1 MKTIVTDQAILAKCK
16 ELLDAWSASRPY
28 TPTKQL
34 GRDAEFVSAVSH
46 TIERFTLTTGMRTR
60 KFVLKKLSSRSAY
73 NKSPKQIA
81 RYDLWGDV
89 VPERKR
95 EDFEVGLDDTTYAET
110 CDDCRGQGKTIC
122 ETCHGHGS
130 YRCTKHHKDFTVNG
144 RYYSHMVS
152 AGLSLSER
160 LSHSTVE
167 YKGDTWYKCKCDPE
181 THIIQCD
188 CDNGYRKCKTCDGVG
203 HLVYEWFV
211 VQKYK
216 ETVGVTAWKPSD
228 KLTDDFYSLANLPWV
243 PLYEEEGEDGRYQ
256 PKLPLDASD
265 NVSLVMKEVNL
276 VAAWD
281 ARRAIVDGEI
291 EKLRKEDAKAEY
303 KTSFEHVVFEQYDGI
318 VECDYKYDGKEYK
331 VWINLATGA
340 VEETENG
347 LYASI
352 AEETVRL
359 AQESEKEGVPQDAI
373 YYYCKA
379 DAISLKWGKENGTQ
393 KRRVRQYRMLG
404 AWFGGAMLVISL
416 LCWLPALC
424 MSGMDILGIGAT
436 ICGLFA
442 ITACMVSLNELIQ
455 VGGLAL
461 VLGLSYLAH
470 TQFGTAFGEDLIVRE
485 GYLISLLAYAWAV
498 VTLTTD
504 QGQRLPG
511 GRKGLLI
518 GGCLA
523 GLVAAPVALYVGI
536 MSQSFVKT
544 GGLFVP
550 LLILVVFSLIRLPV
564 RLKAGKMQKFV
575 EKNDGNGEK
584 VRKVI
589 ESRKPCKMGA
599 IEGSVVIASLLI
611 LTLWGLV
618 LGGPLDTM
626 LGNVHFSL
634 LTTLQE
640 WGVL

>member
-1 MKTIVTDQAILAKCK
+1 MN
-16 ELLDAWSASRPY
+16 AWSASRPY

-34 GRDAEFVSAVSH
+34 GGDAEFVSAVSH

-60 KFVLKKLSSRSAY
+60 QFVRKQLPNGSGYYESPRSV
-73 NKSPKQIA
+73 KS
-81 RYDLWGDV
+81 YDIWDDV
-89 VPERKR
+89 KEDCKR
-95 EDFEVGLDDTTYAET
+95 ENFEQGLDETTFAVE
-110 CDDCRGQGKTIC
+110 CP
-122 ETCHGHGS
+122 TCHGSGKETCPSCDGKGGHQCKRS
-130 YRCTKHHKDFTVNG
+130 HIHHKGNMIKCPDSRCQGGRIPYNVHNG
-144 RYYSHMVS
+144 VPSGYHTC
-152 AGLSLSER
+152 E
-160 LSHSTVE
+160 
-167 YKGDTWYKCKCDPE
+167 KCKGVGYVECPDCHGTLWVTCSRCDGNKE
-181 THIIQCD
+181 ID
-188 CDNGYRKCKTCDGVG
+188 CRTCDAAG

-216 ETVGVTAWKPSD
+216 EISGRTIWRPKSGLSD
-228 KLTDDFYSLANLPWV
+228 VFYALEKLPWAS
-243 PLYEEEGEDGRYQ
+243 LYDDECEDGRFPARIPAGISGDTAKIMQ
-256 PKLPLDASD
+256 SVALVDAWEGRCAD
-265 NVSLVMKEVNL
+265 VDKEI
-276 VAAWD
+276 AAFKAD
-281 ARRAIVDGEI
+281 ANYR
-291 EKLRKEDAKAEY
+291 
-303 KTSFEHVVFEQYDGI
+303 TSFEHSTFEQYDGI
-318 VECDYKYDGKEYK
+318 VEYNYKFDGKNYTA
-331 VWINLATGA
+331 WINLATGA
-340 VEETENG
+340 VEECENG

-352 AEETVRL
+352 AEDTVRL
-359 AQESEKEGVPQDAI
+359 AQESEKNGIPQDAI

-436 ICGLFA
+436 ICGLAA

-461 VLGLSYLAH
+461 VFGLSYLAH

-536 MSQSFVKT
+536 ISQSFVKT

-550 LLILVVFSLIRLPV
+550 LLILVGFSLIRLPV

-584 VRKVI
+584 IRKVI

-599 IEGSVVIASLLI
+599 IAGSGVIASLLI
-611 LTLWGLV
+611 LTLLGLV

-634 LTTLQE
+634 LTTLQA
-640 WGVL
+640 WGIL